1 MPDLPFDIERGFQE
15 VEDNPFIVESEDDF
29 GLGDLEDIDGV
40 GPATARNLRDAGI
53 QEPRDLYGLSQSE
66 IAAVNGVGPKTA
78 AKIRG
83 QIAQRGNRIQNRGF
97 GEDRIEKARE
107 YHAERSEAE
116 RRTDE
121 SFNAETSLSYS
132 QWRENPGQYDMPGV
146 DTIPRERR
154 LERTK
159 EAAAVLSREGAVEE
173 IEATPSG
180 PDGAGVTGLAAGSRV
195 EVATSQEDPESTIA
209 HELGHQADILGGRAG
224 DRFGFTKELFGA
236 AEGEAETEQQEQLRE
251 QGARLASRRREIAFK
266 PKVIEER
273 AEDRAFAGGGFEEV
287 FADAFAEAIEEP
299 RRARKEAPE
308 LVRAIED
315 EFQEA
320 TDGFYTPF

>member
-1 MPDLPFDIERGFQE
+1 MSDLPFGVERGFQE
-15 VEDNPFIVESEDDF
+15 VEDNQFIVESQDDF
-29 GLGDLEDIDGV
+29 KIGDLEDVDGV
-40 GPATARNLRDAGI
+40 GPATARNLQDAGI
-53 QEPRDLYGLSQSE
+53 QKPRDLYGLSQSE
-66 IAAVNGVGPKTA
+66 IAAVDGIGPKTA

-107 YHAERSEAE
+107 YHAERSDAE

-159 EAAAVLSREGAVEE
+159 EAAGVLSREGLVED

-180 PDGAGVTGLAAGSRV
+180 PRKSGVSGNATGTTARVKLA
-195 EVATSQEDPESTIA
+195 QDDPESTLA
-209 HELGHQADILGGRAG
+209 HELGHLADKAGGGRASLTNEI
-224 DRFGFTKELFGA
+224 FGPNM
-236 AEGEAETEQQEQLRE
+236 GEAETEEQEQLRE
-251 QGARLASRRREIAFK
+251 QGAKLASRRRESRFD
-266 PKVIEER
+266 PEWIEER
-273 AEDRAFAGGGFEEV
+273 AEKGNFGGGGFNEI